1 MITRAE
7 WQALM
12 SKARGN
18 KLEEEALSAL
28 SMLMEWLLDLREV
41 DVETIIPYDINK
53 LIDHFD
59 SEGSRL

>member
-12 SKARGN
+12 SKVKGN

-41 DVETIIPYDINK
+41 DVETIIP
-53 LIDHFD
+53 
-59 SEGSRL
+59 